1 MKMEEFV
8 PGVRVFAILKTSA
21 GDPPVKTYG
30 VVGNAWSGEGPQLI
44 VKFDDKGW
52 VYVNEKNA
60 VIFNLEPTN

>member
-1 MKMEEFV
+1 MTLDQFV
-8 PGVRVFAILKTSA
+8 PGVRVFAMLKVG